1 LGEAHPRL
9 RGLPAGVRPP
19 LGTTPVPDRA
29 TLEKYE
35 KFAGSNF
42 LDPEAT
48 IDVIAGRPRIWQLR
62 QAPIRIQV
70 ADPRIVDYTI
80 VGTSAREV
88 ILQGG
93 TPGTTVIN
101 LWFGDPN
108 DAGKQRVL
116 RHVVQVAPCGR

>member
-1 LGEAHPRL
+1 
-9 RGLPAGVRPP
+9 
-19 LGTTPVPDRA
+19 VPDRA

-35 KFAGSNF
+35 RYAGSNF
-42 LDPEAT
+42 RDPEAT

-62 QAPIRIQV
+62 QAPFRIQV
-70 ADPRIVDYTI
+70 ADPRIVDYTF
-80 VGTSAREV
+80 VGSQPREL

-116 RHVVQVAPCGR
+116 RHTVQVSSDGW